1 MSTCVRSLMT
11 SGVVSIRADAS
22 LAEAARALASH
33 GFSALPVVDAGD
45 VPIGI
50 VSNTDL
56 MRLLLAG
63 STATVTEFMSTP
75 VDVVDELDT
84 ADEVMHR
91 MRSRRIHHMP
101 VVRSGK
107 LVGMVTPGDVVRWFV
122 VHRLGTLTA
131 LA

>member
-1 MSTCVRSLMT
+1 MT